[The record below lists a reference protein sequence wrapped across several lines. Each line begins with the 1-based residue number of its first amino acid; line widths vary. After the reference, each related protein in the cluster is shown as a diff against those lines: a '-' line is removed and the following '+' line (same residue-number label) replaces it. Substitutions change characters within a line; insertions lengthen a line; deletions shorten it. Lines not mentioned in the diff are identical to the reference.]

1 MMKREYPIGIDIMDS
16 IVSFLF
22 RWERLRKHIFSEVHM
37 YDEVA
42 ERLKDKTPGSAF
54 WNDGDGWRSWT
65 YSAGRKKYYF
75 NDIPEKDLG
84 EAMRYTYESLG
95 PEFDMDEV
103 W

>member
-1 MMKREYPIGIDIMDS
+1 MINWLVDRIFS
-16 IVSFLF
+16 
-22 RWERLRKHIFSEVHM
+22 WERLYRAVTAEVHM

-42 ERLKDKTPGSAF
+42 ERLKDTTPGSMF
-54 WNDGDGWRSWT
+54 WHEGDGWRSWT

-75 NDIPEKDLG
+75 NDIPEDNLG